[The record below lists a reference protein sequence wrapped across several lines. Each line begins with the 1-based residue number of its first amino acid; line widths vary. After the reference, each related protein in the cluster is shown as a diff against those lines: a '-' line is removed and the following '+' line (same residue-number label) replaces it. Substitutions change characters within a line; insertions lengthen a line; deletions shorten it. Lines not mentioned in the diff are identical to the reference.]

1 MRMVKCL
8 SVLALVLGLSACGAG
23 NTVDR
28 ATVVLDG
35 PATEVAVSGSAGPS
49 ADAVAPVF
57 KPRYAVAEV
66 RVVVPRDLHVSEAN
80 LFYPV
85 ADIVWRGDPPGDRYQ
100 QVHAIVTEAAGY
112 ATGDM
117 KDGRPVMIVAE
128 VVRFHSLTEKTR
140 YTVGGVHSLRYRLSV
155 HDATTG
161 EVIEPPR
168 LIVAD
173 VRAAGGRRA
182 IEEERQGRT
191 QRVVV
196 VSALAAS
203 LRTALTTPVPLPEAP
218 QVSQAAP
225 AVAPSQPAAI

>member
-1 MRMVKCL
+1 MRGVKPL
-8 SVLALVLGLSACGAG
+8 SVLALVLGLSACGATDTISRSDMG
-23 NTVDR
+23 M
-28 ATVVLDG
+28 AYSG
-35 PATEVAVSGSAGPS
+35 AVAVSASTGPS
-49 ADAVAPVF
+49 AAQTAPILM
-57 KPRYAVAEV
+57 PRYNVSEV
-66 RVVVPRDLHVSEAN
+66 RVVVPRDLSVSEAN

-85 ADIVWRGDPPGDRYQ
+85 ADIVWRGEPLGDRHQ
-100 QVHAIVTEAAGY
+100 QVHAILTEAAGF
-112 ATGDM
+112 ATSRM
-117 KDGRPVMIVAE
+117 KEGRNVRIVAE

-155 HDATTG
+155 QDVVTG

-196 VSALAAS
+196 VSAIANSLTAALS
-203 LRTALTTPVPLPEAP
+203 TPTPLPEAP
-218 QVSQAAP
+218 QMSSAAP
-225 AVAPSQPAAI
+225 LMPVLQPASL

>member
-1 MRMVKCL
+1 MRAVKRL
-8 SVLALVLGLSACGAG
+8 AILALVLGLSACGAADQ
-23 NTVDR
+23 VSR
-28 ATVVLDG
+28 ATVG
-35 PATEVAVSGSAGPS
+35 PAVAVSASTGPGTAES
-49 ADAVAPVF
+49 SPALEPL
-57 KPRYAVAEV
+57 YNVAEV
-66 RVVVPRDLHVSEAN
+66 RVVVPRDLSVSEAN

-85 ADIVWRGDPPGDRYQ
+85 ADIVWRGEPLGDRHQ
-100 QVHAIVTEAAGY
+100 QVHAILTEAAGF
-112 ATGDM
+112 ATASM
-117 KDGRPVMIVAE
+117 KEGRAVMIVAE

-155 HDATTG
+155 HDAATG

-196 VSALAAS
+196 VSALANS
-203 LRTALTTPVPLPEAP
+203 LRAALSTPIAPLPEAP

-225 AVAPSQPAAI
+225 ALAPSQPAAL